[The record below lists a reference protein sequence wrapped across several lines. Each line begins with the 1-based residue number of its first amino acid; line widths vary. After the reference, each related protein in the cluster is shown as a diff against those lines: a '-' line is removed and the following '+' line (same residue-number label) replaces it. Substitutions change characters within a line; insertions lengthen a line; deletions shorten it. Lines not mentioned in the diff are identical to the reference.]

1 MNTEERKH
9 WISWMATI
17 AEGVAGVMAVEG
29 GVPASQSVPDPG
41 PSRRR
46 HPLTETEKRIIEHQG
61 TEPPFSGRFVSFF
74 EQGTYV
80 CRKCGEPLFRSED
93 KFDAGCGWP
102 CFDDSL
108 PGRGPE
114 HPPELRTA
122 HGNHLRPL
130 RRPPGAPLQR
140 RTDDSEKHALL
151 RQFPFPGFPA
161 RAATGHRRAHVLR
174 TGKERPGRTP
184 GVPSGYSCRIPV
196 SGQAFR

>member
-93 KFDAGCGWP
+93 KFDAGC
-102 CFDDSL
+102 
-108 PGRGPE
+108 RM
-114 HPPELRTA
+114 
-122 HGNHLRPL
+122 
-130 RRPPGAPLQR
+130 
-140 RTDDSEKHALL
+140 ALL
-151 RQFPFPGFPA
+151 
-161 RAATGHRRAHVLR
+161 
-174 TGKERPGRTP
+174 
-184 GVPSGYSCRIPV
+184 
-196 SGQAFR
+196 

>member
-61 TEPPFSGRFVSFF
+61 TEPPIFR
-74 EQGTYV
+74 EIRQ
-80 CRKCGEPLFRSED
+80 LFR
-93 KFDAGCGWP
+93 AGHLCLPQMRGTPVPVRRQIRCRLPDGPALTTP
-102 CFDDSL
+102 CRTPS
-108 PGRGPE
+108 E